1 MNTRR
6 TIKPEDGKI
15 IQEAPLGA
23 QPQGYY
29 WDELRKLKRV
39 KIITDSKFSGIIFSK
54 SQKEEE
60 EPT

>member
-1 MNTRR
+1 MNTN
-6 TIKPEDGKI
+6 KPIRPEAGKI
-15 IQEAPLGA
+15 IQEAPLEA
-23 QPQGYY
+23 QPQGHY

-60 EPT
+60 PT